1 VSTEDW
7 TTVRTAGFILGC
19 GDGHFFSSDRSLSEA
34 EQGDEMRVLRARL
47 RFAHTLMLAA
57 ALLVAFAVP
66 SAAAPGQLDLS
77 FGVGGTV
84 VTEFPSSYS
93 GARAVAVQADGRI
106 VAAGFAHTNDSIIS
120 DFALTRYDTS
130 GALDPTFGTGGRVR
144 TDFGGRFD
152 EALAVAIQSDGRIVV
167 AGSSSDATGS
177 DMAVAR
183 YNDDGTLDIS
193 FDGDGLALVDF
204 GSEASARAVALQPDG
219 KVVLAGGVAHPVGA
233 GCCVSDFALA
243 RLTSAGAPDTSFD
256 GDGQVVTDF
265 LPGADNGHDAA
276 QAVLVQ
282 ADGRIV
288 AAGSGVASVVSVDFA
303 VARYLADG
311 SLDPTFSNDGLA
323 TTDFVGY
330 FDEIRDLA
338 VDTSGR
344 LVAGGQSCEF
354 PGNSDEVCDFGLV
367 RYSSSGTPDRRF
379 GRQGRIRTDLGGDVG
394 EGIRGVVMQT
404 DGRIVAAGDT
414 SGPGGPDVGLARYR
428 SDGRLDRSFGVNGV
442 VITPVSPSTDEVG
455 GLALQADGRLLV
467 AGTTAVQQS
476 FGFFVSRYLGT

>member
-1 VSTEDW
+1 
-7 TTVRTAGFILGC
+7 
-19 GDGHFFSSDRSLSEA
+19 
-34 EQGDEMRVLRARL
+34 MRGPRARL
-47 RFAHTLMLAA
+47 RLAHALILAA
-57 ALLVAFAVP
+57 ALLVTFAIP
-66 SAAAPGQLDLS
+66 SAAAPGQLDPS
-77 FGVGGTV
+77 FGAGGTV

-130 GALDPTFGTGGRVR
+130 GALDPTFDTGGRVR

-152 EALAVAIQSDGRIVV
+152 EALAVAIQPDGRIVV
-167 AGSSSDATGS
+167 AGNSSDASGS
-177 DMAVAR
+177 DMAIAR
-183 YNDDGTLDIS
+183 YNSDGTLDTS
-193 FDGDGLALVDF
+193 FDGDGTALVDF

-219 KVVLAGGVAHPVGA
+219 KIVLAGWVLQPIGG

-243 RLTSAGAPDTSFD
+243 RLTTAGALDSSFD
-256 GDGQVVTDF
+256 GDGWVVTDF
-265 LPGADNGHDAA
+265 LPGTDNGHDAA

-288 AAGSGVASVVSVDFA
+288 AAGAGVADVVSVDFA
-303 VARYLADG
+303 VARYLANG
-311 SLDPTFSNDGLA
+311 SLDPTFSNDGLV

-354 PGNSDEVCDFGLV
+354 PGNADEVCDFGLA
-367 RYSSSGTPDRRF
+367 RYTATGPLDRRF

-394 EGIRGVVMQT
+394 EGIRGVVVQA
-404 DGRIVAAGDT
+404 DGGIVAAGDT
-414 SGPGGPDVGLARYR
+414 SGPGASDVGLTRYR
-428 SDGRLDRSFGVNGV
+428 SDGRLDRSFGVHGV

-476 FGFFVSRYLGT
+476 FGFFVSRYLGS

>member
-1 VSTEDW
+1 
-7 TTVRTAGFILGC
+7 
-19 GDGHFFSSDRSLSEA
+19 
-34 EQGDEMRVLRARL
+34 MRVPRARL
-47 RFAHTLMLAA
+47 RITYTLVLAA
-57 ALLVAFAVP
+57 ALMAASAVP
-66 SAAAPGQLDLS
+66 SAAAPGQLDPS
-77 FGVGGTV
+77 FGAGGTV

-120 DFALTRYDTS
+120 DFALTRYDAS

-152 EALAVAIQSDGRIVV
+152 EALAVAAQPDGRVVV
-167 AGSSSDATGS
+167 AGSSSDANGS

-183 YNDDGTLDIS
+183 YNIDGTLDVS
-193 FDGDGLALVDF
+193 FEGDGMALVDF

-219 KVVLAGGVAHPVGA
+219 RIVLAGWVSHPVGA

-243 RLTSAGAPDTSFD
+243 RLTSAGALDNSFGSD
-256 GDGQVVTDF
+256 GRAVTDF

-282 ADGRIV
+282 ADGRIL
-288 AAGSGVASVVSVDFA
+288 AAGAGVAGVVSVDFA

-311 SLDPTFSNDGLA
+311 SLDPTFSDDGLV

-338 VDTSGR
+338 VDTGGR
-344 LVAGGQSCEF
+344 IVTGGQSCEF

-367 RYSSSGTPDRRF
+367 RYTSNGMLDQRF
-379 GRQGRIRTDLGGDVG
+379 GRQGRIRTDLGADVG
-394 EGIRGVVMQT
+394 EGIRGVVVQT
-404 DGRIVAAGDT
+404 DDRIVAAGDT
-414 SGPGGPDVGLARYR
+414 SGPGASDVGLTRYR
-428 SDGRLDRSFGVNGV
+428 ANGRLDRSFGVNGV

-455 GLALQADGRLLV
+455 GLALQADGRLVV
-467 AGTTAVQQS
+467 AGTTAVSQS
-476 FGFFVSRYLGT
+476 FGFFVSRYLGA

>member
-1 VSTEDW
+1 
-7 TTVRTAGFILGC
+7 
-19 GDGHFFSSDRSLSEA
+19 
-34 EQGDEMRVLRARL
+34 MRVPRARL
-47 RFAHTLMLAA
+47 RITHTLVLAA
-57 ALLVAFAVP
+57 ALLVASAVP
-66 SAAAPGQLDLS
+66 AAAAPGQLDPS
-77 FGVGGTV
+77 FGAGGTV
-84 VTEFPSSYS
+84 ITEFPSSYS
-93 GARAVAVQADGRI
+93 GARAVAIQADGRI

-120 DFALTRYDTS
+120 DFALARYDTS
-130 GALDPTFGTGGRVR
+130 GALDPTFGAGGRVR

-152 EALAVAIQSDGRIVV
+152 EALAVAVQPDGRIVV
-167 AGSSSDATGS
+167 AGNSSDASGS

-183 YNDDGTLDIS
+183 YNSDGTLDLS
-193 FDGDGLALVDF
+193 FEGDGLALVDF

-219 KVVLAGGVAHPVGA
+219 KVVLAGWVSHPVGP

-243 RLTSAGAPDTSFD
+243 RLTSAGALDSSFD

-276 QAVLVQ
+276 QALLVQ

-288 AAGSGVASVVSVDFA
+288 AAGAGVAGVVSVDFA

-311 SLDPTFSNDGLA
+311 SLDPTFSNDGLV

-338 VDTSGR
+338 LDTGGR

-354 PGNSDEVCDFGLV
+354 PGNSDEVCDFGLA
-367 RYSSSGTPDRRF
+367 RYTSSGSLDRRF
-379 GRQGRIRTDLGGDVG
+379 GRQGRIRTDLGGDVS
-394 EGIRGVVMQT
+394 EGIRGVVVQA
-404 DGRIVAAGDT
+404 DSRIAAAGDT
-414 SGPGGPDVGLARYR
+414 SGPGGSDVGLTRYR

-455 GLALQADGRLLV
+455 GLALQADGRLVV
-467 AGTTAVQQS
+467 AGTAAVSQS

>member
-1 VSTEDW
+1 MSVPP
-7 TTVRTAGFILGC
+7 
-19 GDGHFFSSDRSLSEA
+19 
-34 EQGDEMRVLRARL
+34 ARL
-47 RFAHTLMLAA
+47 RLPHTLMLAA
-57 ALLVAFAVP
+57 ALIIAFAVP
-66 SAAAPGQLDLS
+66 AAAVPGQLDPS
-77 FGVGGTV
+77 FGAGGTA

-93 GARAVAVQADGRI
+93 GARALAIQADGRI

-120 DFALTRYDTS
+120 DFALTRYETS
-130 GALDPTFGTGGRVR
+130 GALDPTFGTDGRVR
-144 TDFGGRFD
+144 TDFGDRFD
-152 EALAVAIQSDGRIVV
+152 EALAVAVQADGRIVV
-167 AGSSSDATGS
+167 AGSSSDASGS

-183 YNDDGTLDIS
+183 YNSDGTLDTS
-193 FDGDGLALVDF
+193 FDGDGTALVDF

-219 KVVLAGGVAHPVGA
+219 KIVLAGWGLQPIGG

-243 RLTSAGAPDTSFD
+243 RLTSAGALDSSFD
-256 GDGQVVTDF
+256 GDGRVVTDF
-265 LPGADNGHDAA
+265 LPGADNGHNAA
-276 QAVLVQ
+276 QAVLVR

-288 AAGSGVASVVSVDFA
+288 AAGSGVAGGISVDFA

-311 SLDPTFSNDGLA
+311 SLDPTFSNDGLV
-323 TTDFVGY
+323 TTDLVGY

-354 PGNSDEVCDFGLV
+354 PGNSDEVCDFGLA
-367 RYSSSGTPDRRF
+367 RYTSSGNLDRRF

-394 EGIRGVVMQT
+394 EGIRGVVVQA

-414 SGPGGPDVGLARYR
+414 SGPGGPDVGLTRYR
-428 SDGRLDRSFGVNGV
+428 SDGRLDRSFGVNGL

-455 GLALQADGRLLV
+455 GLELQADGRLLV

-476 FGFFVSRYLGT
+476 FGFFVSRYLGS

>member
-1 VSTEDW
+1 
-7 TTVRTAGFILGC
+7 
-19 GDGHFFSSDRSLSEA
+19 
-34 EQGDEMRVLRARL
+34 
-47 RFAHTLMLAA
+47 
-57 ALLVAFAVP
+57 VAFAVP
-66 SAAAPGQLDLS
+66 AAAAPGQLDPS

-93 GARAVAVQADGRI
+93 GARAVAIQADGRI
-106 VAAGFAHTNDSIIS
+106 VAAGFAHTNNSIIS

-152 EALAVAIQSDGRIVV
+152 EALAVAAQPDGKIVV

-183 YNDDGTLDIS
+183 YTSDGTLDPT

-219 KVVLAGGVAHPVGA
+219 KAVLAGWVSHPVGG

-243 RLTSAGAPDTSFD
+243 RLTSAGTLDSSFD

-288 AAGSGVASVVSVDFA
+288 AAGAGVAGVVSVDFA
-303 VARYLADG
+303 AARYLADG
-311 SLDPTFSNDGLA
+311 SLDPTFSDDGLV

-338 VDTSGR
+338 VDTGGR
-344 LVAGGQSCEF
+344 IVAGGQSCEF
-354 PGNSDEVCDFGLV
+354 PGNADEVCDFGLA
-367 RYSSSGTPDRRF
+367 RYTATGGLDRRF
-379 GRQGRIRTDLGGDVG
+379 GRQGRVRTDVGGDVG
-394 EGIRGVVMQT
+394 EGIRGVAVQT
-404 DGRIVAAGDT
+404 DGRIVAAGDA
-414 SGPGGPDVGLARYR
+414 SGPGGADVGLTRYR
-428 SDGRLDRSFGVNGV
+428 SDGHLDRSFGVNGV

-476 FGFFVSRYLGT
+476 FGFFVSRYLGS

>member
-1 VSTEDW
+1 
-7 TTVRTAGFILGC
+7 
-19 GDGHFFSSDRSLSEA
+19 
-34 EQGDEMRVLRARL
+34 MRVPRVRL
-47 RFAHTLMLAA
+47 RIAHTLALAA
-57 ALLVAFAVP
+57 ALMVASAVAA
-66 SAAAPGQLDLS
+66 AAAPGQLDPS
-77 FGVGGTV
+77 FGAGGTV

-106 VAAGFAHTNDSIIS
+106 VAAGFAHTNNSIIS
-120 DFALTRYDTS
+120 DFALTRYDAS

-152 EALAVAIQSDGRIVV
+152 EALAVAVQPDGRVVV
-167 AGSSSDATGS
+167 AGSSSDANGS

-183 YNDDGTLDIS
+183 YNSDGLLDTS
-193 FDGDGLALVDF
+193 FDGDGMALVDF

-219 KVVLAGGVAHPVGA
+219 GIVLAGGVSQPVGG
-233 GCCVSDFALA
+233 GCCVADFALV
-243 RLTSAGAPDTSFD
+243 RLTSVGALDSSFD
-256 GDGQVVTDF
+256 GDGRVVTDF
-265 LPGADNGHDAA
+265 LAGADNGHDVA
-276 QAVLVQ
+276 QAVRVQ

-288 AAGSGVASVVSVDFA
+288 AAGAGVAGVVSVDFA

-311 SLDPTFSNDGLA
+311 SLDPAFSDDGLV

-354 PGNSDEVCDFGLV
+354 PGNADEVCDFGLA
-367 RYSSSGTPDRRF
+367 RYTSNGTLDRRF
-379 GRQGRIRTDLGGDVG
+379 GRKGRVRTDLGADLS
-394 EGIRGVVMQT
+394 EGIRGVVVQA

-414 SGPGGPDVGLARYR
+414 SGPGASDVGLTRYR
-428 SDGRLDRSFGVNGV
+428 SDGRLDRGFGVNGV

-455 GLALQADGRLLV
+455 GLELQADGRLLV
-467 AGTTAVQQS
+467 AGTTAISQS
-476 FGFFVSRYLGT
+476 FGFFVSRYLGS